1 MATQQEVIYNFM
13 QSLDNTTLKGG
24 AAVNEAIR
32 ASSNFKNFAAVKKQ
46 FMNDLRS
53 AKNWQTFLIEKCGII
68 LTNDDTGAISG
79 SDAGGSKVKGKYD
92 ILPSKGK
99 AKYPSGTSFTV
110 DGLTIYGIPPKKS
123 LTADQQYVVKGLY
136 SWWIPDA
143 LKLIKESYG
152 FSFDETDTTSSRLK
166 LEFIDDESNGF
177 LAAVGFGSEDGE
189 TFESQT
195 LTVNMAFFKDMDSDD
210 RHGQTVGQG
219 DLDRVLAHEFVHG
232 TMASNI
238 LYFGYLPGFLLE
250 GGSAELIHGIDDERT
265 FDIIEYAQNPDILDK
280 VLVNKSVTTGIPL
293 EAYAGG
299 YMFMR
304 YFAKQAGTDTTFD
317 YDTYRKTVS
326 VNDNFAINYH
336 DKVTMKGGSGNDNIV
351 NSGAKVSINAGAGD
365 DAVNNYYDKVTILGG
380 KGNDALSNTGSKVSI
395 DGGKGNDTLNS
406 GGSNVSID
414 CGKGNDLVS
423 SAGSKV
429 TLIGGAGKDTLMNTE
444 GNSVIFIGGSG
455 NDNLL
460 NDIDGF
466 TSKGFTK
473 SKKISDGE
481 EPSNGA
487 WIVSSDGKMYSV
499 KFTGGK
505 NVSMLGGEGK
515 DTITNDGG
523 TNATIYGDAGN
534 DKITNYGYAAQI
546 YGGDGNDNITNSVFT
561 RSSGNDTLFTSGYKS
576 QIYGGAGKDKITN
589 EADSVIIFGE
599 DDSDTIA
606 NSGDNVLIDGG
617 IGDDYVENEG
627 NTCAISLG
635 SGNDTASN
643 VATEVFIDGGTG
655 NDSISNNGEEVTLS
669 GGYGKD
675 TIANYGSKALI
686 YGMSG
691 NDSIYSA
698 GIEVTIEGGEGKDT
712 IINEGV
718 KVYLVGGAGNDS
730 ISNYGNHIT
739 IAGSGGNDYIVN
751 FNDDDNEGGKDIT
764 YEFGAGDGKD
774 TVVGFN
780 DGDTIQITSG
790 SYKTSKSGS
799 DVVVKVGSSTLTL
812 KDAAGKNINFISESG
827 ETYSKMYTT
836 AKVAQLWFA
845 EENNFATSDNLS
857 SLVESKSYSV
867 AELNYSSDLTSG
879 ANKNNF
885 ITYSGT
891 KS

>member
-13 QSLDNTTLKGG
+13 QSLDNTTLKGA

-32 ASSNFKNFAAVKKQ
+32 ASSNFKNFNAVKKQ

-53 AKNWQTFLIEKCGII
+53 AKNWHTFLVEKCGII
-68 LTNDDTGAISG
+68 LRNVDTGAISG
-79 SDAGGSKVKGKYD
+79 SDAGGSTVKGRYD
-92 ILPSKGK
+92 ILPSEGE

-110 DGLTIYGIPPKKS
+110 DGLTIYGIPDKS
-123 LTADQQYVVKGLY
+123 LLTADQQYVVKGLY

-152 FSFDETDTTSSRLK
+152 FSFDKADTTSSRLK

-177 LAAVGFGSEDGE
+177 LAAVGFDSEDGE
-189 TFESQT
+189 TFESLT
-195 LTVNMAFFKDMDSDD
+195 LTVNMAFFQDMDPDD
-210 RHGQTVGQG
+210 HHGAILLNS
-219 DLDRVLAHEFVHG
+219 LDRTLVHELVHG
-232 TMASNI
+232 IMASNI
-238 LYFGYLPGFLLE
+238 PYFGYLPGFLLE
-250 GGSAELIHGIDDERT
+250 GGSAELIHGIDDKRGL
-265 FDIIEYAQNPDILDK
+265 DIMTYAQNPDILDE

-304 YFAKQAGTDTTFD
+304 YFAKQVGTDTTFD

-326 VNDNFAINYH
+326 VKDNYAINYH
-336 DKVTMKGGSGNDNIV
+336 DKVTMKGSSSRDTIV
-351 NSGAKVSINAGAGD
+351 NSGENVLINAGAGD
-365 DAVNNYYDKVTILGG
+365 DDVSNYYNKVTILGG
-380 KGNDALSNTGSKVSI
+380 SGNDNLRNSEGSNVSI
-395 DGGKGNDTLNS
+395 DGGKGNDILTNSDAKGTLN
-406 GGSNVSID
+406 
-414 CGKGNDLVS
+414 
-423 SAGSKV
+423 
-429 TLIGGAGKDTLMNTE
+429 GGAGKDTLMNSG
-444 GNSVIFIGGSG
+444 GNSVILIGGSG
-455 NDNLL
+455 NDNFS
-460 NDIDGF
+460 NDIY
-466 TSKGFTK
+466 TSTGKGFTK
-473 SKKISDGE
+473 GKKLSDGE

-487 WIVSSDGKMYSV
+487 VFASSDGNLYSV
-499 KFTGGK
+499 KFTDGK
-505 NVSMLGGEGK
+505 NISISGGSGK
-515 DTITNDGG
+515 DTITNNGG

-534 DKITNYGYAAQI
+534 DKITNYGYGAEI
-546 YGGDGNDNITNSVFT
+546 YGGDGNDNIINGVFT
-561 RSSGNDTLFTSGYKS
+561 VTIGDDTLFASGYNS
-576 QIYGGAGKDKITN
+576 QIHGGAGKDTITN
-589 EADSVIIFGE
+589 EADSVIIYGE
-599 DDSDTIA
+599 DDSDIIT
-606 NSGDNVLIDGG
+606 NSGAKVLINSGT
-617 IGDDYVENEG
+617 GDDYVESEG
-627 NTCAISLG
+627 NSSAISLG
-635 SGNDTASN
+635 SGNDTISN
-643 VATEVFIDGGTG
+643 VATEVLIDTGTG

-675 TIANYGSKALI
+675 TIANYGSKSLI

-691 NDSIYSA
+691 NDSIYSS

-730 ISNYGNHIT
+730 IYNYGNHIT

-764 YEFGAGDGKD
+764 YEFGAGEGKD

-812 KDAAGKNINFISESG
+812 KDAVGKKINFVSESG
-827 ETYSKMYTT
+827 ETSSKTYK
-836 AKVAQLWFA
+836 ASKAAQLWFV
-845 EENNFATSDNLS
+845 EENNFATPNNLS

-891 KS
+891 KLVRS